1 MYLLLHRE
9 PDLLRNIFAL
19 LSPCDICNAELACKD
34 WRCFVMEQS
43 VWKIKLLQK
52 WYSNLFWK
60 TILQQHDWS
69 IYESR
74 HEINKRLFMQIAIV
88 IPDQINDANLRLM
101 LKDSPLNDMNVLNAK
116 LKNINPILWGNT
128 QIHRAFLS
136 QLHRDKSKIVS
147 KLPRRPWGRRGW
159 RTGPRKVKLKSE
171 YCFSKIVLY
180 SPSAF
185 PILVNRLNGDVV
197 LAGARYGKGRL
208 IVGSHETLLNN
219 AELMQ
224 VEFLLLS
231 YNYIRI
237 M

>member
-9 PDLLRNIFAL
+9 PDLLRNIFGL
-19 LSPCDICNAELACKD
+19 LSPCDICNAELVCKD
-34 WRCFVMEQS
+34 WRCFIVDQS

-60 TILQQHDWS
+60 TILQQHDWN
-69 IYESR
+69 IYEPR
-74 HEINKRLFMQIAIV
+74 HEINKRLFMQIATM
-88 IPDQINDANLRLM
+88 IPDQINDTNLRLI
-101 LKDSPLNDMNVLNAK
+101 LKDSPLNEINSLSAK
-116 LKNINPILWGNT
+116 LKNANPI
-128 QIHRAFLS
+128 HSAFLS
-136 QLHRDKSKIVS
+136 QLYKDKSKIIS

-171 YCFSKIVLY
+171 YCFSKIVLF

-185 PILVNRLNGDVV
+185 PILVNRLNGDVA

-208 IVGSHETLLNN
+208 VVASHEILLNN
-219 AELMQ
+219 VELMQ

-231 YNYIRI
+231 HSYL
-237 M
+237 